1 MNGFNL
7 SRWALE
13 HRSFVWYLMLLFVVS
28 GVWSYLRLGREEDP
42 PFTVKTMIVA
52 TAWPGATMEET
63 ILQVTDRIEKKLQET
78 PSLDYLKSYTQSGQS
93 TILVVLKE
101 STPPAIVPDVWDKVR
116 KKVDDIR
123 TTLPQG
129 IQGPFFNDGFG
140 DTVGTIYAFTADGF
154 TARELRDYVEQVRS
168 ELLAIPDAAKITL
181 IGTQDEKIYLEFDTR
196 QLAGLGIDSNEVV
209 ASLRAQNAVE
219 PAGIIRGA
227 RESILL
233 RVTGQFL
240 SEESLQN
247 LDLYAN
253 GRFYRLR
260 DVATVRRGYADPPQP
275 MFRFN
280 GEPAIGLAVATAK
293 GADILRFGDAL
304 RRRMEEIKADL
315 PIGIE
320 PHLVADQSIV
330 ARAAVSRFTQALW
343 EAIAIVLAV
352 SFLTLGLRAGA
363 VVALSIPLVLAIVF
377 LGMALSGISLQRVSL
392 GALVIALGLLVDD
405 AMVTIE
411 MMVSRLERGFD
422 RLAAATHA
430 YSTTAFP
437 MLTGTLVTIAG
448 FVPIG
453 FARSNAGE
461 YCFSLFAVIAIAL
474 VVSWLVAVLFTP
486 LLGVMILREPP
497 RQQLGPRPPGH
508 GEQAFRTALLLC
520 MRARYAT
527 IAVTLALFALAVVG
541 LRFVQQQFFPASDRP
556 ELVIDLSLP
565 QNATITATEAAA
577 ETLEKLLAGDPNIDQ
592 YSVYVGQGAV
602 RFYLPL
608 NVQLAH
614 DYFAQAVVVT
624 TGLAAREAVRSRLE
638 EALATALPDIA
649 TRIYPLELGPPV
661 GWPLQYR
668 VSGADPQ
675 KIRDLAYAVADI
687 VGSNPWTRKIGF
699 DWNEPIKAVH
709 VNVDQDKARRLGIS
723 SEALAQAIDATTRG
737 LVITQLRDYVYLVD
751 VIARSRGNER
761 ASLDTLRELQLP
773 FPGGRNLPLLDV
785 ASLEY
790 TLDQPL
796 IWRRDRLPTITV
808 QADLSPGHR
817 GQDRDGAVGGEDRR
831 IRADIAGRLP
841 HRNGRHGGCERQ
853 GAGLGHGR
861 GSDHDRADG
870 DDPHGATA
878 EFSASLPRRQR
889 RAARPDRRR
898 GGAAAEPYAARV
910 HRDARRHRLDRDDH
924 SKFGHPD
931 RSDRPEHRYGR
942 DPLERSRQRGVA
954 PNAPDPLDRG
964 RSDAWHA
971 ADSGRSVLGTD
982 GLCDYRRSRQRY
994 IADVAV
1000 PAGALCCLVPHPGN
1014 AGSRGHGRSER
1025 GRQVSPPSGSG
1036 CGQLGKPIFFS

>member
-1 MNGFNL
+1 MKGFNL

-52 TAWPGATMEET
+52 TSWPGAAIDET
-63 ILQVTDRIEKKLQET
+63 ILQITDRIEKKLQET

-101 STPPAIVPDVWDKVR
+101 STPPAIVPDIWDKVR

-129 IQGPFFNDGFG
+129 IQGPSFNDGFG
-140 DTVGTIYAFTADGF
+140 DTFGTIYAFTTDGF
-154 TARELRDYVEQVRS
+154 TGRELRDYVEQVRS

-181 IGTQDEKIYLEFDTR
+181 IGSQDEEIYLEFETR

-240 SEESLQN
+240 SEESLRN
-247 LDLYAN
+247 IDLYAN

-275 MFRFN
+275 MFRVN
-280 GEPAIGLAVATAK
+280 GEPAIGLAVAAAK

-304 RRRMEEIKADL
+304 RRRMEEIKTDL

-330 ARAAVSRFTQALW
+330 ARAAVSRFTEALW

-377 LGMALSGISLQRVSL
+377 LGMALGGISLQRVSL

-422 RLAAATHA
+422 RLAAATYA

-448 FVPIG
+448 FIPIG

-486 LLGVMILREPP
+486 LLGVMILREPSRP
-497 RQQLGPRPPGH
+497 RSGPRPAGR
-508 GEQAFRTALLLC
+508 GERAFRTVLVLC

-527 IAVTLALFALAVVG
+527 VAVTIALFALAAVG
-541 LRFVQQQFFPASDRP
+541 LRFVQQQFFPA
-556 ELVIDLSLP
+556 
-565 QNATITATEAAA
+565 
-577 ETLEKLLAGDPNIDQ
+577 
-592 YSVYVGQGAV
+592 
-602 RFYLPL
+602 
-608 NVQLAH
+608 
-614 DYFAQAVVVT
+614 
-624 TGLAAREAVRSRLE
+624 
-638 EALATALPDIA
+638 
-649 TRIYPLELGPPV
+649 
-661 GWPLQYR
+661 
-668 VSGADPQ
+668 
-675 KIRDLAYAVADI
+675 
-687 VGSNPWTRKIGF
+687 
-699 DWNEPIKAVH
+699 
-709 VNVDQDKARRLGIS
+709 
-723 SEALAQAIDATTRG
+723 
-737 LVITQLRDYVYLVD
+737 
-751 VIARSRGNER
+751 
-761 ASLDTLRELQLP
+761 
-773 FPGGRNLPLLDV
+773 
-785 ASLEY
+785 
-790 TLDQPL
+790 
-796 IWRRDRLPTITV
+796 
-808 QADLSPGHR
+808 
-817 GQDRDGAVGGEDRR
+817 
-831 IRADIAGRLP
+831 
-841 HRNGRHGGCERQ
+841 
-853 GAGLGHGR
+853 
-861 GSDHDRADG
+861 
-870 DDPHGATA
+870 
-878 EFSASLPRRQR
+878 
-889 RAARPDRRR
+889 
-898 GGAAAEPYAARV
+898 
-910 HRDARRHRLDRDDH
+910 
-924 SKFGHPD
+924 
-931 RSDRPEHRYGR
+931 
-942 DPLERSRQRGVA
+942 
-954 PNAPDPLDRG
+954 
-964 RSDAWHA
+964 
-971 ADSGRSVLGTD
+971 
-982 GLCDYRRSRQRY
+982 
-994 IADVAV
+994 
-1000 PAGALCCLVPHPGN
+1000 
-1014 AGSRGHGRSER
+1014 
-1025 GRQVSPPSGSG
+1025 
-1036 CGQLGKPIFFS
+1036 

>member
-1 MNGFNL
+1 MAGSDDRGDNPP
-7 SRWALE
+7 S
-13 HRSFVWYLMLLFVVS
+13 HRSD
-28 GVWSYLRLGREEDP
+28 REEAARDAIARLPEELHPVRPVDDP
-42 PFTVKTMIVA
+42 RRTEGEHA
-52 TAWPGATMEET
+52 A
-63 ILQVTDRIEKKLQET
+63 RNR
-78 PSLDYLKSYTQSGQS
+78 
-93 TILVVLKE
+93 
-101 STPPAIVPDVWDKVR
+101 VPIFGTR
-116 KKVDDIR
+116 SARRSADIR

-140 DTVGTIYAFTADGF
+140 DTFGTIYAFTADGF

-233 RVTGQFL
+233 RVTGEFL
-240 SEESLQN
+240 SEESLRN

-330 ARAAVSRFTQALW
+330 ARAAVSRFTEALW

-377 LGMALSGISLQRVSL
+377 LGMALGGISLQRVSL

-411 MMVSRLERGFD
+411 MMVSRFERGFD

-486 LLGVMILREPP
+486 LLGVIILREPSRP
-497 RQQLGPRPPGH
+497 RLAPRPPGLR
-508 GEQAFRTALLLC
+508 GASVPQRAAALHARALRDNRRHARAV
-520 MRARYAT
+520 RARGGR
-527 IAVTLALFALAVVG
+527 IA
-541 LRFVQQQFFPASDRP
+541 LR
-556 ELVIDLSLP
+556 
-565 QNATITATEAAA
+565 AAA
-577 ETLEKLLAGDPNIDQ
+577 ILSGFRPAG
-592 YSVYVGQGAV
+592 
-602 RFYLPL
+602 
-608 NVQLAH
+608 
-614 DYFAQAVVVT
+614 
-624 TGLAAREAVRSRLE
+624 
-638 EALATALPDIA
+638 
-649 TRIYPLELGPPV
+649 
-661 GWPLQYR
+661 
-668 VSGADPQ
+668 
-675 KIRDLAYAVADI
+675 
-687 VGSNPWTRKIGF
+687 
-699 DWNEPIKAVH
+699 
-709 VNVDQDKARRLGIS
+709 
-723 SEALAQAIDATTRG
+723 
-737 LVITQLRDYVYLVD
+737 
-751 VIARSRGNER
+751 
-761 ASLDTLRELQLP
+761 
-773 FPGGRNLPLLDV
+773 
-785 ASLEY
+785 
-790 TLDQPL
+790 
-796 IWRRDRLPTITV
+796 
-808 QADLSPGHR
+808 
-817 GQDRDGAVGGEDRR
+817 
-831 IRADIAGRLP
+831 AGR
-841 HRNGRHGGCERQ
+841 R
-853 GAGLGHGR
+853 
-861 GSDHDRADG
+861 
-870 DDPHGATA
+870 
-878 EFSASLPRRQR
+878 SLI
-889 RAARPDRRR
+889 AAK
-898 GGAAAEPYAARV
+898 
-910 HRDARRHRLDRDDH
+910 RDDH
-924 SKFGHPD
+924 G
-931 RSDRPEHRYGR
+931 
-942 DPLERSRQRGVA
+942 
-954 PNAPDPLDRG
+954 DRG
-964 RSDAWHA
+964 R
-971 ADSGRSVLGTD
+971 GR
-982 GLCDYRRSRQRY
+982 
-994 IADVAV
+994 
-1000 PAGALCCLVPHPGN
+1000 N
-1014 AGSRGHGRSER
+1014 AGK
-1025 GRQVSPPSGSG
+1025 SP
-1036 CGQLGKPIFFS
+1036 LG

>member
-1 MNGFNL
+1 
-7 SRWALE
+7 
-13 HRSFVWYLMLLFVVS
+13 MLLFVVS

-52 TAWPGATMEET
+52 TAWPGATIEET
-63 ILQVTDRIEKKLQET
+63 ILQITDRIEKKLQET
-78 PSLDYLKSYTQSGQS
+78 PSLDYLKSYTLSGQS

-101 STPPAIVPDVWDKVR
+101 STPPASVPDVWDKVR

-123 TTLPQG
+123 NTLPQG

-140 DTVGTIYAFTADGF
+140 DTFGMIYAFTADGF

-181 IGTQDEKIYLEFDTR
+181 IGTQDERIYLEFDTR

-240 SEESLQN
+240 SEESLRN
-247 LDLYAN
+247 IDLYAN
-253 GRFYRLR
+253 ARFYRLR

-280 GEPAIGLAVATAK
+280 GEPAIGLAVATVK
-293 GADILRFGDAL
+293 GADILRFGDTL

-330 ARAAVSRFTQALW
+330 ARAAVSRFTEALW

-352 SFLTLGLRAGA
+352 SFLTLGLQAGA

-377 LGMALSGISLQRVSL
+377 LGMALGGISLQRVSL

-448 FVPIG
+448 FIPVG

-497 RQQLGPRPPGH
+497 HPRSGPRPPGR
-508 GEQAFRTALLLC
+508 GERAFRTVLLLC

-527 IAVTLALFALAVVG
+527 IAVTIALFALAAVG
-541 LRFVQQQFFPASDRP
+541 SRFVQQQFFPASDRLA
-556 ELVIDLSLP
+556 LVVDLSLP

-577 ETLEKLLAGDPNIDQ
+577 ETLEKLLAGDPKIDR

-614 DYFAQAVVVT
+614 DYFAQAVVAT

-638 EALATALPDIA
+638 EALTTALPDIA

-675 KIRDLAYAVADI
+675 KIRDLSYAVADL
-687 VGSNPWTRKIGF
+687 VASNRWTRKIGF
-699 DWNEPIKAVH
+699 DWTEPIKAVH
-709 VNVDQDKARRLGIS
+709 VNVDPGVARLG
-723 SEALAQAIDATTRG
+723 
-737 LVITQLRDYVYLVD
+737 RD
-751 VIARSRGNER
+751 
-761 ASLDTLRELQLP
+761 
-773 FPGGRNLPLLDV
+773 PGGR
-785 ASLEY
+785 S
-790 TLDQPL
+790 
-796 IWRRDRLPTITV
+796 
-808 QADLSPGHR
+808 
-817 GQDRDGAVGGEDRR
+817 
-831 IRADIAGRLP
+831 
-841 HRNGRHGGCERQ
+841 
-853 GAGLGHGR
+853 
-861 GSDHDRADG
+861 ADG
-870 DDPHGATA
+870 G
-878 EFSASLPRRQR
+878 
-889 RAARPDRRR
+889 
-898 GGAAAEPYAARV
+898 
-910 HRDARRHRLDRDDH
+910 
-924 SKFGHPD
+924 
-931 RSDRPEHRYGR
+931 
-942 DPLERSRQRGVA
+942 
-954 PNAPDPLDRG
+954 G
-964 RSDAWHA
+964 RS
-971 ADSGRSVLGTD
+971 
-982 GLCDYRRSRQRY
+982 
-994 IADVAV
+994 
-1000 PAGALCCLVPHPGN
+1000 
-1014 AGSRGHGRSER
+1014 
-1025 GRQVSPPSGSG
+1025 
-1036 CGQLGKPIFFS
+1036 